1 VRKPFATT
9 VLTLAVGVLG
19 ACDDSG
25 SSAPRATPA
34 KSAARKAK
42 PDAGTPSLDAAS
54 PSAPIATQVV
64 YTYNPLGK
72 RDPFRSPEELRR
84 ASAGEGNAP
93 CKEPLCQWDLSQ
105 LQLKAVVTGDANPFA
120 MLEDP
125 QGAGHIVRRNTRV
138 GRQGGRVTQILRD
151 SITVTEYFTQ
161 PDGKRA
167 AMPQDVKMDPDKGFI
182 PAKDLVTGATYE

>member
-1 VRKPFATT
+1 MKLFANAA
-9 VLTLAVGVLG
+9 LAFAVGLLC
-19 ACDDSG
+19 ACDGGG
-25 SSAPRATPA
+25 SSAPRTSPA
-34 KSAARKAK
+34 KSAAKPAK
-42 PDAGTPSLDAAS
+42 PDAGTALPDAPSAR
-54 PSAPIATQVV
+54 APIATNFI

-72 RDPFRSPEELRR
+72 RDPFRSPEELRH
-84 ASAGEGNAP
+84 AAAAEGSAP

-151 SITVTEYFTQ
+151 SITVTEYFIQ
-161 PDGKRA
+161 PDGKRTA
-167 AMPQDVKMDPDKGFI
+167 KPQDMKMEQDKGYA
-182 PAKDLVTGATYE
+182 PAKDLVTGAMYE